1 MKQWMKKLAEQFEID
16 WSGDPSKPQTPQ
28 ISEEMASLVYLLDV
42 LNKHLIDIDTHPIR
56 KVRGKLDEFA
66 KVLMKGDKADTVKA
80 LFELRQWYSSYRID
94 ETTYVQNTFDDFKRI
109 IWEFADHMS
118 EEIREERATDKE
130 IAASL
135 EGLRE
140 AVEANSIDSL
150 RTKSREF
157 INNYI
162 EHQLKKESRRE
173 KRMTQ
178 VRKNLGSVKKQL
190 LAANHSMKT
199 DHLTG
204 ADNRKSFDEQV
215 KNHWRLFEMEKT
227 PCTLIFFDID
237 HFKKINDS
245 YGHDIGDFVLK
256 ECVRLLKESFKRE
269 SDVVARTG
277 GEEFAIIL
285 PGLTLEETVPYAEAC
300 LEKIRKEVFV
310 QGNLEIRFT
319 ASMGIAPATDGET
332 CSEWIKKAD
341 MALYQSKNT
350 GRNKYTLASNLK
362 IEKVAS

>member
-1 MKQWMKKLAEQFEID
+1 MKKLAEQFEID
-16 WSGDPSKPQTPQ
+16 WNGDPSKPQSPPL
-28 ISEEMASLVYLLDV
+28 SEELASLVYVLDV

-56 KVRGKLDEFA
+56 KVRGQLDEFA
-66 KVLMKGDKADTVKA
+66 KVLMQGDKAATDKA
-80 LFELRQWYSSYRID
+80 LFELRQWYASYRID

-109 IWEFADHMS
+109 IWEFADQMS
-118 EEIREERATDKE
+118 EEIKDERATDKE

-150 RTKSREF
+150 RAKSREF
-157 INNYI
+157 INNYV
-162 EHQLKKESRRE
+162 EHQLKKETRRD

-190 LAANHSMKT
+190 MAANHSMKT

-204 ADNRKSFDEQV
+204 ADNRKSFDELL

-227 PCTLIFFDID
+227 PCTLVLFDID

-245 YGHDIGDFVLK
+245 HGHDIGDFVLK
-256 ECVRLLKESFKRE
+256 ECVQLLKQSFKRE
-269 SDVVARTG
+269 QDVVARIG
-277 GEEFAIIL
+277 GEEFAVIL
-285 PGLTLEETVPYAEAC
+285 PGLTVEQSLPFIEAC
-300 LEKIRKEVFV
+300 MDRIRKEVFLHGDL
-310 QGNLEIRFT
+310 QIRFT
-319 ASMGIAPATDGET
+319 ASLGISPATEGET

-341 MALYQSKNT
+341 MALYHSKNN
-350 GRNKYTLASNLK
+350 GRNRYTLATALK
-362 IEKVAS
+362 IEKVA